1 MIFDVHKD
9 KSKRGIPD
17 RVRAKVDS
25 VVFGRLH
32 KGEMFGE
39 HSAINGTA
47 NLFSVEVDSKEA
59 KIYEINSKALKML
72 RHTAMLNKLRSVVI
86 IKTNWVAFK
95 TQRLQE
101 LSEVELE
108 SMRHRE

>member
-1 MIFDVHKD
+1 
-9 KSKRGIPD
+9 
-17 RVRAKVDS
+17 
-25 VVFGRLH
+25 
-32 KGEMFGE
+32 MFGE
-39 HSAINGTA
+39 HSAINRST

-72 RHTAMLNKLRSVVI
+72 RHTAMLNKLLSVVI

-101 LSEVELE
+101 FSETELD
-108 SMRHRE
+108 SMSHRE